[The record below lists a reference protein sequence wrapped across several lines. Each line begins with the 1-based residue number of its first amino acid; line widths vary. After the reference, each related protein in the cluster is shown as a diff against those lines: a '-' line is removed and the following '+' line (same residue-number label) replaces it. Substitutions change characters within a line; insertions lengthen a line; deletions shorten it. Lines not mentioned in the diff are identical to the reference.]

1 MGQAIVFVSTCP
13 RCRREQPQDGL
24 TIADLV
30 RLLNGGYPIEAYCV
44 TCDEFWPVTLQE
56 RVRLG
61 EFVAG
66 LHASRSPSEGR
77 DRLTRSQFN

>member
-1 MGQAIVFVSTCP
+1 MSEVVVFVSTCP
-13 RCRREQPQDGL
+13 HCKRHQAHDGF
-24 TIADLV
+24 TVADLL
-30 RLLNGGYPIEAYCV
+30 RLLDGGYPIEAYCV